1 MGHNKDTTV
10 FILWLTFLMAYFGS
24 PARSLR
30 GAIGLFLRPAKFYHH
45 PHNPLPPPRPPP
57 PAGPAIHPSSRRL
70 PAPLPLPPLRPLPPL
85 PSPAGAFSFISPL
98 QMLSCLPNY
107 GRAEAKRLQM
117 GPIYIQMSCF
127 LTFGA
132 IPPRCPTVLSTNIL
146 TNTNTAEYKQM
157 RALAEEPAH
166 RREHTQGHPAKK
178 HTYTHT
184 PKHTRTHA
192 ARLGGITPS
201 IGRQ

>member
-30 GAIGLFLRPAKFYHH
+30 GAIGLSLRPVKFYHH
-45 PHNPLPPPRPPP
+45 PHNPLPSPPPDHHHLLVRPYIPPAADSLLPPP
-57 PAGPAIHPSSRRL
+57 P
-70 PAPLPLPPLRPLPPL
+70 
-85 PSPAGAFSFISPL
+85 PAGAFSFISPL

-157 RALAEEPAH
+157 HALAEEPAH

-184 PKHTRTHA
+184 PTHTHTRSPAGWHHSLYRATIA
-192 ARLGGITPS
+192 
-201 IGRQ
+201 

>member
-1 MGHNKDTTV
+1 
-10 FILWLTFLMAYFGS
+10 MAYFGS

-30 GAIGLFLRPAKFYHH
+30 GAIGLSLRPAKFYHH
-45 PHNPLPPPRPPP
+45 PHNPLPPPRPP

-70 PAPLPLPPLRPLPPL
+70 PAPLPLPPL
-85 PSPAGAFSFISPL
+85 SPTAGAFSFISPL

-166 RREHTQGHPAKK
+166 RREHTQGRPAKK

-184 PKHTRTHA
+184 PTHTHTQPGWVA
-192 ARLGGITPS
+192 SLS
-201 IGRQ
+201 L